1 MSFIFSDW
9 VPVQVPRNITFVKKL
24 PHTRNDTPII
34 QKFNSSL
41 SVIAT
46 DNYQDVLG
54 HLPNNES
61 VTPYEPLQDKIW
73 QIWVPRG
80 CRMLLY
86 FDDFD
91 LESTPNCTK
100 DFFSIQDKRNGTVT
114 KYCGGISN
122 LPNVTNSS
130 QIQIKRRRVQLTFHS
145 DSSVTK
151 KGLRA
156 TFCFQNRKSVTFPPC
171 SCNINTTKVA
181 RRRRRK

>member
-1 MSFIFSDW
+1 MFYFSDW
-9 VPVQVPRNITFVKKL
+9 VPVNVLRNITFVKKL
-24 PHTRNDTPII
+24 PHTRNETPVV

-54 HLPNNES
+54 HNES

-73 QIWVPRG
+73 QIWIPKG

-100 DFFSIQDKRNGTVT
+100 DFFAIQDKKHGTVT

-130 QIQIKRRRVQLTFHS
+130 QIQITRRRAQLTFHS
-145 DSSVTK
+145 DSTVTK

-156 TFCFQNRKSVTFPPC
+156 TFCFQNKKSLTSPPC
-171 SCNINTTKVA
+171 SCNINTSKAT